1 MDPVGN
7 ARDILR
13 MRLHLYWLRPERALF
28 GASVELR
35 GPLRP
40 WGSSVE
46 LGCGD
51 GLNTFLRLGGTLE
64 PSFDYYAALEGEIG
78 MAEYVEGKDVY
89 DAPLRGFFP
98 VKEKPGIQFHQG
110 LDFKQNLL
118 DRANMLGAYKSVQW
132 HDLNTPL
139 PYGDGTID
147 FVYSNVLYW
156 LKDPDPLI
164 AETARIL
171 TKGGEAVFE
180 VLTRAVESEDFF
192 GRFGAWGP
200 EWCRLMDRGRFASYP
215 GLRSLREWEAAF
227 AGANLRVTKSLNVLP
242 RGIFLVWHV
251 GLRPIYPLLKRMIDT
266 IPAPERTKI
275 REEWVQTFF
284 DLLYPVLIAPGVLA
298 DDGEEPLRV
307 QFVLRK

>member
-1 MDPVGN
+1 MDPLGN

-13 MRLHLYWLRPERALF
+13 KRLYLYWLRPERALF
-28 GASVELR
+28 GTSVELR

-40 WGSSVE
+40 WGSAVE
-46 LGCGD
+46 RGCGA

-89 DAPLRGFFP
+89 DAPLRGVFP
-98 VKEKPGIQFHQG
+98 VKEKPGIQFDQG

-164 AETARIL
+164 VETARIL
-171 TKGGEAVFE
+171 TKGGE
-180 VLTRAVESEDFF
+180 
-192 GRFGAWGP
+192 
-200 EWCRLMDRGRFASYP
+200 
-215 GLRSLREWEAAF
+215 
-227 AGANLRVTKSLNVLP
+227 
-242 RGIFLVWHV
+242 
-251 GLRPIYPLLKRMIDT
+251 
-266 IPAPERTKI
+266 
-275 REEWVQTFF
+275 
-284 DLLYPVLIAPGVLA
+284 
-298 DDGEEPLRV
+298 
-307 QFVLRK
+307 